1 MSIHSRKISVV
12 VAALMLGSLGA
23 FSTASAQMA
32 CKMSAAVENL
42 PSVKITPMVLGDIAD
57 AFGIEP
63 IPGTE
68 GDMVP
73 VPYLSAAAQGSIV
86 MKITMG
92 LENARASF
100 DVGGMFAMD
109 SNANLLEALG
119 MKELADEQRKA
130 KANLSSIED
139 PVERNAVMAE
149 ALANPDVGEAL
160 KNATKK
166 LKELSQEQQD
176 LLAKAH
182 FSGFHAGGAIA
193 LIGQDIANIVLTLA
207 CIGERIGNEDASVI
221 AEIAEAG
228 LDAAVIT
235 QVWPSQIKA
244 LGASI
249 KAFDKTAKANG
260 KSMKKIYKKLKLKAP
275 KMAAMKPMESSS
287 AL

>member
-119 MKELADEQRKA
+119 MKELADEQRMSTPPKR
-130 KANLSSIED
+130 
-139 PVERNAVMAE
+139 ERSFGQR
-149 ALANPDVGEAL
+149 P
-160 KNATKK
+160 KSTRCSWTATYSPW
-166 LKELSQEQQD
+166 LRS
-176 LLAKAH
+176 
-182 FSGFHAGGAIA
+182 
-193 LIGQDIANIVLTLA
+193 
-207 CIGERIGNEDASVI
+207 
-221 AEIAEAG
+221 
-228 LDAAVIT
+228 
-235 QVWPSQIKA
+235 
-244 LGASI
+244 
-249 KAFDKTAKANG
+249 
-260 KSMKKIYKKLKLKAP
+260 
-275 KMAAMKPMESSS
+275 KP
-287 AL
+287 